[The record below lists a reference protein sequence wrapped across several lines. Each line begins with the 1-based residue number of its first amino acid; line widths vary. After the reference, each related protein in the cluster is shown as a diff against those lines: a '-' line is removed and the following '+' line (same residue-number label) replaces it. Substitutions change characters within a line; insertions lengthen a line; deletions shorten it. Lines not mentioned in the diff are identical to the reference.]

1 MNSLTEIRDR
11 MAVLVGRPELLGF
24 INARLVLRTG
34 ITLNHTNETHSRFS
48 YVSAAAMFVRISDA
62 GGGWAN
68 QRRGPFARF

>member
-34 ITLNHTNETHSRFS
+34 ITLNHTNETHTPEELAR
-48 YVSAAAMFVRISDA
+48 VVAALRDMGYALDGKGKVT
-62 GGGWAN
+62 
-68 QRRGPFARF
+68 